1 MRIFLLTFLIGIVAG
16 TIDVLPMVK
25 MKLDKYALFAA
36 FIFYFI
42 MPFIIFNI
50 NILENIWWI
59 KGGIITF
66 ILVIPTIIIASKENK
81 FSILPITIMS
91 IIIGSLI
98 GIVGHYLGIM

>member
-25 MKLDKYALFAA
+25 MKLDKYALSAA